1 MRGDGFGLGLHRVGA
16 VRFADFFAKWQRV
29 VAWWRNA
36 GRSERLAAGLFFW
49 ATALVWAQ
57 PLPGGPRLP
66 FFLLLGFAMGA
77 WWHARGDLWRPP
89 AAKGTAGSLL
99 VFALV
104 LVLSVIGAPQPAIGW
119 SYALGMSGFA
129 VASAALVWAARRLPR
144 PSFWLGWGVRAGFLF
159 LLGDAWLQWLVGR
172 DLFGVPYRASYFEGR
187 LLGPFADTLKL
198 PVLLALLF
206 PVAVWPW
213 RDRMRVALPLLLA
226 TGWVVLLSGARS
238 ALVLLMLAALPV
250 VWRWPRRVR
259 VGLLGVVVL
268 GVFAAVVVSPAWQ
281 KRIENSVDG
290 FVALRQAKESAATE
304 EGLNRILSQ
313 RWELWRN
320 ATRMGAANPFFGVGT
335 KQFRYV
341 YADYADEGDLYLHAD
356 PYHAH
361 HLYLA
366 LWAELG
372 GAGLLWF
379 FVIAGSMFVAFRR
392 ASPEARARAA
402 PWAAALAAYAFPVQS
417 QPVLLNV
424 WWFPVIWLCWIAFW
438 VALTESD
445 RAEQSQ
451 QNGQGEPPIVSES
464 LFR

>member
-1 MRGDGFGLGLHRVGA
+1 VRGDGFGLGLHRVGA

-250 VWRWPRRVR
+250 VWRWSQRVR
-259 VGLLGVVVL
+259 VGLLAVVVL

-281 KRIENSVDG
+281 LRMTNAANAVTVLSQNPENELREE
-290 FVALRQAKESAATE
+290 ALRQLFS
-304 EGLNRILSQ
+304 N

-320 ATRMGAANPFFGVGT
+320 ALRMGMAHPFLGVGA
-335 KQFRYV
+335 KQFRMV
-341 YADYADEGDLYLHAD
+341 YPQFANPEDLFVSAD